1 MDLQITES
9 RPQDRHFQSMPIGA
23 PHEIANRELAFGRA
37 PLLHVAEDRRGIA
50 RSGPRVYRPNQISH
64 FRRWRISLS
73 RRDTSAFTK
82 HLVDEGRTSW
92 CGGNLS
98 SPGSRQRRDRRV
110 GSEGTEL
117 GPHLADDVIAY
128 CARNAASRK
137 GVLYL
142 LAAGRALSGEFA
154 E

>member
-1 MDLQITES
+1 M
-9 RPQDRHFQSMPIGA
+9 A
-23 PHEIANRELAFGRA
+23 RA
-37 PLLHVAEDRRGIA
+37 
-50 RSGPRVYRPNQISH
+50 GPRVYRANKISH
-64 FRRWRISLS
+64 FLWWRISLGG
-73 RRDTSAFTK
+73 RDASAFTK
-82 HLVDEGRTSW
+82 HPVDEGRTSW

-98 SPGSRQRRDRRV
+98 SPGSRQCRDRRV

-154 E
+154 ERGFVEV